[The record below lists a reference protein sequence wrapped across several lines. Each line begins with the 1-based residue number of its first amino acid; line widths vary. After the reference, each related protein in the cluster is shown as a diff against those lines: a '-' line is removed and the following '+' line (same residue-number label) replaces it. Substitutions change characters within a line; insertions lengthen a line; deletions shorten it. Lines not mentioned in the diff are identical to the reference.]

1 MHRSTDGVRYR
12 VHNLIIKNIYMYI
25 SIMENLMEFYLLD
38 TFFFF
43 LFNRYFQA
51 SEFFFLYIYF

>member
-43 LFNRYFQA
+43 SFQQIF
-51 SEFFFLYIYF
+51 SGE